1 MSRKVLYGT
10 LLVVGGVCCWFFPLF
25 HIRPLG
31 EGKTKAE
38 QSTST
43 TNSTEP
49 EALVAELWNG
59 PLRIGEDAT
68 EVTKLWDA
76 FAADPV
82 AAQSQHGHQAGLGGA
97 WCFCVRGHGTVESV
111 ENQHVLLRVAS
122 GMRLVRLELGVI
134 VDNTVRD
141 ALGVKASAFAN
152 SQDFNAIS
160 STLNRRVEEEV
171 IAPNRS
177 RLVPGVIVD
186 FVGCTKVASDKDLDP
201 LSLVPIRIEISDS
214 GSVE

>member
-1 MSRKVLYGT
+1 MSRKVLYGA
-10 LLVVGGVCCWFFPLF
+10 LLVVGGACCWFFPLF

-31 EGKTKAE
+31 EGKSKAE

-43 TNSTEP
+43 TEP
-49 EALVAELWNG
+49 AALAAELWNG
-59 PLRIGEDAT
+59 PLRIGENAT
-68 EVTKLWDA
+68 EVTQLWGA
-76 FAADPV
+76 FTADPA
-82 AAQSQHGHQAGLGGA
+82 AAQSQHGHQAGLGGT
-97 WCFCVRGHGTVESV
+97 WCFCVRGHGTIESV
-111 ENQHVLLRVAS
+111 ENQYVLLRVAG

-141 ALGVKASAFAN
+141 ALAVKASAFAN

-177 RLVPGVIVD
+177 RLVPGVVVD
-186 FVGCTKVASDKDLDP
+186 FVGCTKVASEKDLDP
-201 LSLVPIRIEISDS
+201 LSLVPIRIEVSDL